1 MKKKLIFLVITAF
14 LGLSTEA
21 DEWEDLSSTPC
32 TSTNTVPLT
41 TNLLFFLASGKDSG
55 TDNQFDSTDPIL
67 YGVCFK
73 PPRTTGTNPT
83 YIKFLMFPHFQ
94 PFDFKLFDQMGG
106 EVSKTKAGRAATQQP
121 HLPTNMK
128 ELDRMKQVPLRQY
141 MAKASSLFRPEDMF
155 VITNKGVY
163 DLVVRMRICVAM
175 TNGVPDYKAMTSK
188 GFPREPLGVAVS
200 SPYRAKV
207 IKR

>member
-1 MKKKLIFLVITAF
+1 
-14 LGLSTEA
+14 
-21 DEWEDLSSTPC
+21 
-32 TSTNTVPLT
+32 
-41 TNLLFFLASGKDSG
+41 
-55 TDNQFDSTDPIL
+55 
-67 YGVCFK
+67 
-73 PPRTTGTNPT
+73 
-83 YIKFLMFPHFQ
+83 
-94 PFDFKLFDQMGG
+94 
-106 EVSKTKAGRAATQQP
+106 
-121 HLPTNMK
+121 
-128 ELDRMKQVPLRQY
+128 MKQVPLRQY